1 MIFTQIRSS
10 LRLHAC
16 AAGLLFLSLQA
27 FAAPP
32 LPADLAPYFTPPAGA
47 AEPDPALR
55 SPLQFA
61 DGSIAKT
68 PADWAR
74 RREEIRH
81 RWMEIMGAWPA
92 LLDKPKLTVLDKTP
106 RDNFTQC
113 RIEVEIAAGQM
124 TKGYL
129 LIPNGAAK
137 AAAVFVP
144 FYEPETSIGAKG
156 VMRDFA
162 YQLARRGFVTLAI
175 GSPGGDARQPEVAIG
190 SLPLQPLS
198 YLAYVSA
205 NCAGALAS
213 LPEVDPA
220 RIGVV
225 GHSYGGKWAM
235 FAACLSERFACG
247 VWSDPGIVF
256 DEKRSNVNYWEKWY
270 LGAQPGAPRKPGLV
284 DANIPRTGAYQ
295 TLVEQGMNL
304 HELQA
309 LMAPRPFLVS
319 GGAEDG
325 PARWPAL
332 NHVIA
337 VNRLLGYEQRVGMSN
352 RPNHEPTPE
361 SNELI
366 YRFFEHFLQ
375 SQSSL

>member
-1 MIFTQIRSS
+1 MRTLRSRFRPA
-10 LRLHAC
+10 LLC
-16 AAGLLFLSLQA
+16 AAGVLTLSLQS
-27 FAAPP
+27 FAAAP
-32 LPADLAPYFTPPAGA
+32 LPDDLAPYFKPPVGMT
-47 AEPDPALR
+47 EPDPELR

-61 DGSIAKT
+61 DASVAKT
-68 PADWAR
+68 PEDWAR
-74 RREEIRH
+74 RREEIRR

-92 LLDKPKLTVLDKTP
+92 LLEKPKLVVLEKEP
-106 RDNFTQC
+106 RENFTQC
-113 RIEVEIAAGQM
+113 RIEVEVAANQM

-137 AAAVFVP
+137 APAVFVP
-144 FYEPETSIGAKG
+144 YYEPETSIGLK
-156 VMRDFA
+156 VPLRDFA

-175 GSPGGDARQPEVAIG
+175 GSPGGDARQPELGGVQ
-190 SLPLQPLS
+190 LQPLS
-198 YLAYVSA
+198 YLGYVSA

-270 LGAQPGAPRKPGLV
+270 LGAQPGEPRKPGIP
-284 DANIPRTGAYQ
+284 DTSNPRTGAYK
-295 TLVEQGMNL
+295 TLVEQRMDL

-325 PARWPAL
+325 PARWGAL

-337 VNRLLGYEQRVGMSN
+337 VDRLLGYEQRVGMSN
-352 RPNHEPTPE
+352 RPAHAPTLE

-366 YRFFEHFLQ
+366 YRFFEHFLAPAR
-375 SQSSL
+375 